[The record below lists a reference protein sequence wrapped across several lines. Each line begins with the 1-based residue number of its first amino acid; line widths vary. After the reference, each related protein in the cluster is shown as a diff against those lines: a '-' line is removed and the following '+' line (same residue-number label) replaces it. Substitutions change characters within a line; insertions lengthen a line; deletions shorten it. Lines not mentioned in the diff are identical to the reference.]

1 MSVLQGMKKLIGQ
14 YGSPMVLIHDGQE
27 HEIRAFLQE
36 TGSRSQENAQREFSP
51 LGEVYKGLYVY
62 IGPVTPEAAEGDT
75 ILYRER
81 RFELRRAEL
90 ITVGAETAYCWGLC
104 VEKGGESTWGS

>member
-1 MSVLQGMKKLIGQ
+1 MMLRTMRKMIAR
-14 YGSPMVLIHDGQE
+14 YGTPMVLVQGGQE
-27 HEIRAFLQE
+27 HPIRAFLQE

-62 IGPVTPEAAEGDT
+62 IGPVEPMAAAGDAL
-75 ILYRER
+75 ILR
-81 RFELRRAEL
+81 RRRYELRRAEPVYVGG
-90 ITVGAETAYCWGLC
+90 TVAYCWGLC